1 MAQYNYR
8 ARSKDGKL
16 VKGTLDL
23 ASSNQVATRILEMG
37 YYPVDIVPA
46 GKSARRTFKW
56 SRKIPVQEVVVFF
69 RQLATMHDA
78 GLSLI
83 YSLNTLA
90 DGTHHRRFKEI
101 IIHIRGDVEGGESL
115 SGAMARHEEAFDEVA
130 VNMVKVG
137 EASGNLADVLTRLS
151 DYGERSEELKTRV
164 RNAMLYPVILCVVA
178 LGVVI
183 FSLVVVMPKFA
194 AIFAKMKVPLPLPT
208 RILMWAS
215 RVVVEQGW
223 VILAALVVL
232 IILVRIAVK
241 TQRGAWLWDGLWLRF
256 PIFGSIRH
264 KNLTA
269 RFARNLGTLVESGVD
284 ILYSFE
290 VSERTMPS
298 IQIATAL
305 RKTRD
310 TVREGESIAPVLE
323 KQHAFPPLVP
333 RMISVGEETG
343 RLGPMLNRLAVYF
356 ELEVEMAIKRL
367 TTLLQPFII
376 IIMGGAVA
384 FVAAATLLP
393 LFTMIKH
400 IR

>member
-1 MAQYNYR
+1 MPEFRYR
-8 ARSKDGKL
+8 ARSPEGEL
-16 VKGTLDL
+16 IQGTLDL
-23 ASSNQVATRILEMG
+23 ASRNMVASRILEMG
-37 YYPVDIVPA
+37 YYPVDIVPK
-46 GKSARRTFKW
+46 GKSVRPLLKW
-56 SRKIPVQEVVVFF
+56 RRKIPVQEVVVFF

-90 DGTHHRRFKEI
+90 DGIHHRRFKDI
-101 IIHIRGDVEGGESL
+101 IISIRADVEGGESL
-115 SGAMARHEEAFDEVA
+115 SAAMSRHEEAFDEVA

-137 EASGNLADVLTRLS
+137 EASGNLAEVLTRLS
-151 DYGERSEELKTRV
+151 DYGERSEELKSRV
-164 RNAMLYPVILCVVA
+164 RNAMLYPAILSVVA

-194 AIFAKMKVPLPLPT
+194 AVFAKMKVPLPLPT

-215 RVVVEQGW
+215 RVVVEQGLI
-223 VILAALVVL
+223 ILAALIIFLVL
-232 IILVRIAVK
+232 FMLAIK
-241 TQRGAWLWDGLWLRF
+241 TERGQWFWDGFWLKF
-256 PIFGSIRH
+256 PVFGNIRH

-298 IQIATAL
+298 VRIATAL

-310 TVREGESIAPVLE
+310 NVREGESIAPVLE
-323 KQHAFPPLVP
+323 SQNAFPPLVP
-333 RMISVGEETG
+333 RMIGVGEETG
-343 RLGPMLNRLAVYF
+343 RLGLMLNRLAVYF
-356 ELEVEMAIKRL
+356 ELEVEMAVKRL
-367 TTLLQPFII
+367 TTLMQPFLI

-384 FVAAATLLP
+384 FIAAATLLP
-393 LFTMIKH
+393 LFNMIKH